1 MKTDFLPLDLYA
13 TSLKN
18 INGIKFTRREMEII
32 AFLTS
37 GRAVKAIASFL
48 SISPKTVETH
58 IHNTMLKLGCHS
70 RESII
75 NFIEKSDKHFCVRK
89 YYLNLLTSFFFDDCL
104 IKVSKLNLEESS
116 PCLIVFW
123 KEEKKFPPLIHEIMV
138 HLKKAG
144 FKVSLKQLNSP
155 ELIETLLSENHSNK
169 SVIYYL
175 SKNWINSYGG
185 DIKTLRSRK
194 DLMTSPSK
202 VCFLLSGEGA
212 KELLSTLKNSANFI
226 DLSEQENYYFTFFEI
241 LKRLHPHI
249 NLKPIIEAFKE
260 NYNVAY
266 PYPAESTS
274 QPLSFKEENDPLPRF
289 YSNTSLIKKKW
300 ALVGAFFFIVVFSF
314 SILLFQYITQ
324 KEKTTFIRNKDDQQ
338 QKNFVRSNLVLPMES
353 IFLDRTELMD
363 QIHSLLEKKEDIQS
377 IALVG
382 AGGSGKTTLAR
393 QYAQQSKDEIVWE
406 INAETQESL
415 AFSFEKLAEKLA
427 KTEQERQSLNEFQ
440 EIKDVSKKRENIL
453 NFVTAHLKKRN
464 HWLLIFD
471 NVETLSEFQNL
482 IPHDSNTW
490 GQGKIIV
497 TTRNSNIQN
506 YKYVKGTIRVG
517 ELTPKEKLNLFSK
530 IMSSNSG
537 TFLPSENEE
546 IITFLKNI
554 PSFPLDVSLAACYLK
569 ATNSSYH
576 AYLEKMKENNK
587 NFEEMQKELLKELGD
602 YSRTRYFII
611 SNSLND
617 LIKNNDDFAD
627 LLFFISLI
635 DSQNIPRDLLD
646 KYKDKSVVDRF
657 VYYLKFYSLITPSN
671 VTPLSSSSDLYI
683 HRNTQTVALQYVSD
697 TFLPS
702 KKTRLIERAQNILES
717 YLDDIVKEEK
727 FSQLNTLKI
736 HYEVFLSHD
745 NLLSPTIKASMLG
758 GLGEIFYYFGDYK
771 RANKLLQES
780 LEALSSEKDT
790 INKAKRL
797 IYLGTVSKELGDYKK
812 AKTLI
817 DEGMSLYEKSSSKD
831 DPFVAWG
838 LLNLANIYKESGE
851 FDKAIKVLQKSI
863 NIYNKEENN
872 NKVKLSWSLVYL
884 GEIYRMLGKYQE
896 AKNLCEKGLEI
907 YKNTVGKDH
916 VKTGWT
922 LIYLGNTYG
931 NLGQYVEAEKALEE
945 AIKIYKVYYSEDNIE
960 LAWGLAYLGNIY
972 ILTGKYELAKNILDQ
987 AYNIHVRNYGENN
1000 VRTAWS
1006 AVFLAN
1012 SLAKLG
1018 HYVEAK
1024 AILDKHLTL
1033 HKDHFGE
1040 NHIRYGMFL
1049 KNIGNVSTHLES
1061 YKEAKEFLEQA
1072 LLIYEKHYGKNH
1084 TETAQVIGS
1093 LGLNYLLEGNIKMAD
1108 QLLNQALDV
1117 FERNKHPDKYS
1128 ILETLADLNLR
1139 KSNDLKNNK
1148 DEELSISFKERAVS
1162 QLKEAAEIVKMNFPS
1177 SSSHLFR
1184 ISNKLKSLE

>member
-18 INGIKFTRREMEII
+18 INGINFTRREMEIL

-58 IHNTMLKLGCHS
+58 IHNIMLKLGCHS

-89 YYLNLLTSFFFDDCL
+89 YYLNLLTSVSFDDCL

-169 SVIYYL
+169 SVVYYL

-226 DLSEQENYYFTFFEI
+226 DLFEQENYYFIFFEI
-241 LKRLHPHI
+241 LKRLLPHI
-249 NLKPIIEAFKE
+249 NLNLIIEAFKE

-266 PYPAESTS
+266 PYPVESTF
-274 QPLSFKEENDPLPRF
+274 QPLSSKEENHPLPKF
-289 YSNTSLIKKKW
+289 YSNMSLIKKKW

-324 KEKTTFIRNKDDQQ
+324 KEKTTFISNKDDQQ

-490 GQGKIIV
+490 GQGKIII

-506 YKYVKGTIRVG
+506 YKYVKSAIRVG

-530 IMSSNSG
+530 IMSNNSAS
-537 TFLPSENEE
+537 FLPSENEE

-554 PSFPLDVSLAACYLK
+554 PSFPLDVSISAYYLK
-569 ATNSSYH
+569 VSNISYNK
-576 AYLEKMKENNK
+576 YLENLSKYSQ
-587 NFEEMQKELLKELGD
+587 NFENFQKTILKEAGE
-602 YSRTRYFII
+602 YTQTRHNII
-611 SNSLND
+611 TLSLQK
-617 LIKNNDDFAD
+617 LIASHKDFKD
-627 LLFFISLI
+627 LLLLISLI
-635 DSQNIPRDLLD
+635 DSQNIPRNLLNI
-646 KYKDKSVVDRF
+646 YKDQATVDNFIHHLKS
-657 VYYLKFYSLITPSN
+657 YSLITHESNPSAISTFSIHRSTQAITLN
-671 VTPLSSSSDLYI
+671 YLASILGLEKNKHLIYLAIDILKQYINKKLDQKDHSEMKLLVNHCEKFLGHKNLLSSLDEGILSGELGHLYYFLADEK
-683 HRNTQTVALQYVSD
+683 NTRK
-697 TFLPS
+697 FLEKS
-702 KKTRLIERAQNILES
+702 VLLLN
-717 YLDDIVKEEK
+717 KEEK
-727 FSQLNTLKI
+727 KYNNPLARTLSYLGIFLWSIGGFDEAQKYLEESLKI
-736 HYEVFLSHD
+736 HKKVENKDYEGLFLNYTYSGILYSD
-745 NLLSPTIKASMLG
+745 QGYYEKSQEAYKKVIDILKNYFPNNAVKLASTLSNLG
-758 GLGEIFYYFGDYK
+758 HV
-771 RANKLLQES
+771 
-780 LEALSSEKDT
+780 
-790 INKAKRL
+790 
-797 IYLGTVSKELGDYKK
+797 YLFLGDYKK
-812 AKTLI
+812 AKKNIEESSTIYNRLFNRVDILMKDHLADLGNLYSTL
-817 DEGMSLYEKSSSKD
+817 
-831 DPFVAWG
+831 
-838 LLNLANIYKESGE
+838 GE
-851 FDKAIKVLQKSI
+851 FEK
-863 NIYNKEENN
+863 
-872 NKVKLSWSLVYL
+872 
-884 GEIYRMLGKYQE
+884 
-896 AKNLCEKGLEI
+896 AKNLYEEVFIICKKNYPKDSRPIAWALRNLGSAYIDLGEFQRAKELLEQSFKIFRNLLGNDNIKTKWALHVLGKAYRGTGDTKKAKDAFEECLKAFERQYGKEHLKTAYILKALGKTYFLENNLETSEEFLQKALDI
-907 YKNTVGKDH
+907 YQRKNHPDMYEILEDLSEVYDKKSKQIENIQEFQFFEGKAINCLKQALQI
-916 VKTGWT
+916 VKTHFP
-922 LIYLGNTYG
+922 
-931 NLGQYVEAEKALEE
+931 EDSPH
-945 AIKIYKVYYSEDNIE
+945 IKRIQSKLN
-960 LAWGLAYLGNIY
+960 NF
-972 ILTGKYELAKNILDQ
+972 KYHSK
-987 AYNIHVRNYGENN
+987 
-1000 VRTAWS
+1000 
-1006 AVFLAN
+1006 
-1012 SLAKLG
+1012 K
-1018 HYVEAK
+1018 
-1024 AILDKHLTL
+1024 
-1033 HKDHFGE
+1033 
-1040 NHIRYGMFL
+1040 
-1049 KNIGNVSTHLES
+1049 
-1061 YKEAKEFLEQA
+1061 
-1072 LLIYEKHYGKNH
+1072 
-1084 TETAQVIGS
+1084 
-1093 LGLNYLLEGNIKMAD
+1093 
-1108 QLLNQALDV
+1108 
-1117 FERNKHPDKYS
+1117 
-1128 ILETLADLNLR
+1128 
-1139 KSNDLKNNK
+1139 
-1148 DEELSISFKERAVS
+1148 
-1162 QLKEAAEIVKMNFPS
+1162 
-1177 SSSHLFR
+1177 
-1184 ISNKLKSLE
+1184 